1 MIFFE
6 QKKKKICK
14 RKIKNKER
22 GIKEKKIKGT
32 GLRMITKMNVFLVR
46 IFFKNRR

>member
-1 MIFFE
+1 LN
-6 QKKKKICK
+6 KKKICK

-32 GLRMITKMNVFLVR
+32 G
-46 IFFKNRR
+46 FKDDNENERFSG